1 MSDTHPIA
9 APTRSLPLF
18 PLGTVLF
25 PGGWLPLQIFEVRYL
40 DMVQR
45 CHERGEAFGVISLT
59 QGHEVQQ
66 PARDGS
72 PGFAQESFA
81 DLGTL
86 AHIESLERPQ
96 PGLLLIGCRGG
107 ERFRLQRREKLKHGL
122 WVGEAEVLPAALS
135 MAIPGDLD
143 SLRELL
149 LDLGRQLHAQH
160 PDAFRHALEGPHWQ
174 DAGWV
179 ANRWCDFLPE
189 PNEVK
194 QRLLAL
200 DNPLLRLELVG
211 DLVDKLP
218 RA

>member
-1 MSDTHPIA
+1 MNI
-9 APTRSLPLF
+9 PLF

-45 CHERGEAFGVISLT
+45 CHERGEPFGVVALT
-59 QGHEVQQ
+59 QGREVQQ

-72 PGFAQESFA
+72 GQAFEREAFQSV
-81 DLGTL
+81 GTL
-86 AHIESLERPQ
+86 AHIERLQRPQ

-107 ERFRLQRREKLKHGL
+107 ERFHLARSEKLKHGL
-122 WVGEAEVLPAALS
+122 WTGEAETLPADPPTP
-135 MAIPGDLD
+135 IPDDLD
-143 SLRELL
+143 RLRELL
-149 LDLGRQLHAQH
+149 LDLGRQLQAQH
-160 PDAFRHALEGPHWQ
+160 PDAFPHPLQGPHWQ

-179 ANRWCDFLPE
+179 ANRWCDHLPAS
-189 PNEVK
+189 NETK
-194 QRLLAL
+194 QRLLTL
-200 DNPLLRLELVG
+200 DNPLLWLELVG

>member
-1 MSDTHPIA
+1 MSD
-9 APTRSLPLF
+9 APLSSVKSLPLF

-45 CHERGEAFGVISLT
+45 CHERGEPFGVVTLTEGSEVQRPSDREPGQAFAREAFGV
-59 QGHEVQQ
+59 V
-66 PARDGS
+66 
-72 PGFAQESFA
+72 
-81 DLGTL
+81 GTL
-86 AHIESLERPQ
+86 AHIETLERPQ
-96 PGLLLIGCRGG
+96 PGLLVIGCRGG
-107 ERFRLQRREKLKHGL
+107 DRFKLRSSEKLKHGL
-122 WVGEAEVLPAALS
+122 WMGEAEALPTDPP
-135 MAIPGDLD
+135 MAIPDDLD

-160 PDAFRHALEGPHWQ
+160 PDAFRHALEGPHWR

-189 PNEVK
+189 SNAVK
-194 QRLLAL
+194 QRLLTL

>member
-1 MSDTHPIA
+1 MN
-9 APTRSLPLF
+9 LPLF

-45 CHERGEAFGVISLT
+45 CHERGEPFGVVTLS
-59 QGHEVQQ
+59 QGSEVQR
-66 PARDGS
+66 PAGDE
-72 PGFAQESFA
+72 PGQTFAREAFHPV
-81 DLGTL
+81 GTL
-86 AHIESLERPQ
+86 AHIDTLERPQ

-107 ERFRLQRREKLKHGL
+107 ERFQLSGSEKLKHGL
-122 WVGEAEVLPAALS
+122 WMGQAEVLPADAS
-135 MAIPGDLD
+135 MGIPDDLG

-160 PDAFRHALEGPHWQ
+160 PDAFRHALEGAHWD
-174 DAGWV
+174 DAGWI

-189 PNEVK
+189 SNEVK
-194 QRLLAL
+194 LRLLAL

>member
-1 MSDTHPIA
+1 MNI
-9 APTRSLPLF
+9 PLF
-18 PLGTVLF
+18 PLGSVLF

-45 CHERGEAFGVISLT
+45 CHERGEPFGVVALT

-72 PGFAQESFA
+72 GQAFEREVFQPV
-81 DLGTL
+81 GTL
-86 AHIESLERPQ
+86 AHIERLERPQ

-107 ERFRLQRREKLKHGL
+107 ERFRLTQSDKLRHGL
-122 WVGEAEVLPAALS
+122 WMGEAQALPADAPTP
-135 MAIPGDLD
+135 IPEDLD
-143 SLRELL
+143 RLRELL
-149 LDLGRQLHAQH
+149 LDLGRQLHEQH
-160 PDAFRHALEGPHWQ
+160 PDAFRHPLDGPLWQ

-179 ANRWCDFLPE
+179 ANRWCDYLPE
-189 PNEVK
+189 TNEVK

-211 DLVDKLP
+211 DMVDQLP
-218 RA
+218 QA